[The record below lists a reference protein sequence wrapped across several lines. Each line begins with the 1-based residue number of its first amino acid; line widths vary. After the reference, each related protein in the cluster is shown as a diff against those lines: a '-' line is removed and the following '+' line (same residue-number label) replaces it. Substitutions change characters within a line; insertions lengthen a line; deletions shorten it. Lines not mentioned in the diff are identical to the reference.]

1 MTMNTYL
8 GPCQT
13 SIMKLLAKIVN
24 FLVTGLSGITYC
36 DVSPKVVWWVKA
48 LRLKLE
54 GPRFKPYYVLGR
66 A

>member
-13 SIMKLLAKIVN
+13 SMMKLLAKIVN

-48 LRLKLE
+48 L
-54 GPRFKPYYVLGR
+54 
-66 A
+66 